1 MSQQQSPRFFLV
13 LALSAAAALAVVFFM
28 KRNDGEHPPQQ
39 NAQHQAAHDSGTR
52 TPSKAQTPEQIRQWR
67 ATRAAAER
75 TARIETNEFVATVT
89 NLNASVR
96 AFAIKERHF
105 YVGGQPRNIVTTQFE
120 EYFPLRAEYGGIDIP
135 RDAVW
140 DMQQL
145 SPRAVLFKYEGGGFR
160 IERKLEAGNGPYQLW
175 STIRVTNLGDRA
187 RPVRVNLHT
196 HHYVTEADEKP
207 YFINI
212 GNRSPALSHSLCRHG
227 DSIARDPHHD
237 GESLAYRYHDVSFAG
252 IDNTYFATVMAPESG
267 RAESCRVTSDPRW
280 IHAGDDDPDGYL
292 FGASL
297 IYPRTTLEG
306 HASTTVRTL
315 AYMGPKTQ
323 ETLARA
329 GHSLHGVVDLGWFA
343 TIANVLVVLLSA
355 IHGFVGNWG
364 LAIIVLT
371 FVVKMVLFPLTLP
384 QIKSMASMRALKP
397 ELDRINELYG
407 EDKEK
412 KAAATMELYRKNGVN
427 PVTGCLP
434 QLMQLPIWW
443 ALYASLSSN
452 IELYGAPFA
461 GWLKDLSSPD
471 PFFIMPLLLGALMVV
486 QQRITPQA
494 TMDPVQAKMMQWMMP
509 IMITAMMLFLPQ
521 GLTLYM
527 FTNSALGIA
536 QQRFIEYRLKKHPEL
551 MAQAAQA
558 KASNPPPS
566 IPSGGS
572 AAKK

>member
-1 MSQQQSPRFFLV
+1 MNQPQQPRFFLV

-28 KRNDGEHPPQQ
+28 KKKDGPAAQTTQQ
-39 NAQHQAAHDSGTR
+39 QASHDAGTR
-52 TPSKAQTPEQIRQWR
+52 APTKVDSPDQIRAR
-67 ATRAAAER
+67 RAARTASER
-75 TARIETNEFVATVT
+75 TARIETNEYVATVT

-96 AFAIKERHF
+96 AFAIKDRHF
-105 YVGGQPRNIVTTQFE
+105 YVGGQPRNIVTTQLE
-120 EYFPLRAEYGGIDIP
+120 EYLPLRAEYGGIEIP
-135 RDAVW
+135 RDATW

-145 SPRAVLFKYEGGGFR
+145 SPRAVLFTYEGGGFR
-160 IERKLEAGNGPYQLW
+160 VERKLEAGDGPYQLW
-175 STIRVTNLGDRA
+175 STIRITNLGERA

-196 HHYVTEADEKP
+196 NHYVREAEEKP

-212 GNRSPALSHSLCRHG
+212 GNRSPALSHGLCRHG
-227 DSIARDPHHD
+227 DSVARDPHRD
-237 GESLAYRYHDVSFAG
+237 DENLAHRYHDVSFAG
-252 IDNTYFATVMAPESG
+252 IDNTYFAIVMAPESG
-267 RAESCRVTSDPRW
+267 RAESCRITSEPRRL
-280 IHAGDDDPDGYL
+280 HVGDDKPEGYL
-292 FGASL
+292 FGTQL
-297 IYPRTTLEG
+297 VYPRVNLEG

-323 ETLARA
+323 DTLARA
-329 GHSLHGVVDLGWFA
+329 GHSLRGVVDLGWFA
-343 TIANVLVVLLSA
+343 TIANVLVLLLSA

-371 FVVKMVLFPLTLP
+371 IVVKMVLFPLTLP
-384 QIKSMASMRALKP
+384 QIKSMAGMRALKP

-452 IELYGAPFA
+452 IQLYGAPFT
-461 GWLKDLSSPD
+461 GWLRDLSSPD

-494 TMDPVQAKMMQWMMP
+494 AMDPVQAKMMQWIMP
-509 IMITAMMLFLPQ
+509 IMITGMMLFLPQ

-536 QQRFIEYRLKKHPEL
+536 QQRFIEYRLKRHPEL
-551 MAQAAQA
+551 MAQAAA
-558 KASNPPPS
+558 GKASTPPPS
-566 IPSGGS
+566 VPSGGS